1 MPEPRGLLGEH
12 AFRERGLVS
21 ERELESW
28 LSWARVAGL
37 IFALLELTS
46 SSQHF
51 PPGYKAAAWAVTGV
65 LAVGTV
71 VLFVLA
77 RSESPSL
84 GPRLGF
90 TALVFDAAVVAAYS
104 TIFSY
109 EYGSQVRWA
118 LILVVIE
125 GALRYGLL
133 GGILT
138 PLLLIPFL
146 FFDEWWRSHY
156 FGPPSF
162 TADRATFPAGV
173 LILGGLVVGW
183 LVRRLENEAR
193 LGLVRASEAETLRD
207 ELGRHVDALEAANRC
222 ARALGSSLEIEDAFG
237 AFIGELRGFVPF
249 DRTSIVLVEDD
260 AATTIATAGRGA
272 DDLFPPGSVAPL
284 ESSVLERVL
293 AGQTVA
299 RRDLAE
305 TDSPEDR
312 MLVALGLRSQ
322 LVAPLPVGARPI
334 GMLTVSRESRD
345 AFSDEEI
352 ELVSLLG
359 RLVATA
365 VQNIRAYEAERRQG
379 GGAAPA
385 LGAAGRLR
393 LARVA
398 RAAQPDGRR
407 DRCGADAAGP
417 LARAH
422 GGAAGDVPD
431 ADRERD
437 EPAGDAR
444 RRRARH
450 VADRGGDVQLHV
462 RRGRPDAPHRR
473 RRRDRRGR
481 PGRGA
486 RALDRDGPAAA
497 RPRRR
502 RAAAPGALEPDR
514 QRREVLGA
522 GRRGRGRGG
531 GEGRRRP
538 RLRHRPRPG
547 HPARPAEA
555 DLREVRPR
563 RRPGSGEAGN
573 GSRPV
578 HRALDRR
585 GARRLARRRVRAER
599 RRDLHPDAARG
610 VS

>member
-1 MPEPRGLLGEH
+1 VPEQRGLLGEH
-12 AFRERGLVS
+12 AFQGRGLVS
-21 ERELESW
+21 ERELEGW
-28 LSWARVAGL
+28 LSWARAAGL
-37 IFALLELTS
+37 VFALLELTS

-51 PPGYKAAAWAVTGV
+51 PAGYKAAAWAVTGV

-77 RSESPSL
+77 RSDSPSL
-84 GPRLGF
+84 GSRLGL

-138 PLLLIPFL
+138 PLLLVPFL

-156 FGPPSF
+156 FGPPAF

-260 AATTIATAGRGA
+260 VAMTIATAGRGA

-284 ESSVLERVL
+284 ESSVLEQVL

-305 TDSPEDR
+305 TDSAEDR

-334 GMLTVSRESRD
+334 GMLTVSRVSRD

-365 VQNIRAYEAERRQG
+365 VQNIRAYEAERRRVEALHRLSALRADFVSLVSHELRSPMAAVIGAARTLQDRWRVLTDEQRETFLALIGNETNRLGMLVGEVLDTSRIEAGTFSYTFGEVDLMRLIDDAVATAEVGQDGVHVRSTVAGQLPPVHGDGERLRQVLSNLIDNAVKYSGQG
-379 GGAAPA
+379 GEVEVGATAKDGVVRVSVTDDGPGIPHDQQG
-385 LGAAGRLR
+385 LIFEKFGR
-393 LARVA
+393 
-398 RAAQPDGRR
+398 
-407 DRCGADAAGP
+407 AAGP
-417 LARAH
+417 GAAKPGSGLGLFIARSIAEAH
-422 GGAAGDVPD
+422 GGSLDVESTPQAG
-431 ADRERD
+431 ATFTLTL
-437 EPAGDAR
+437 PAG
-444 RRRARH
+444 
-450 VADRGGDVQLHV
+450 
-462 RRGRPDAPHRR
+462 
-473 RRRDRRGR
+473 
-481 PGRGA
+481 
-486 RALDRDGPAAA
+486 
-497 RPRRR
+497 
-502 RAAAPGALEPDR
+502 
-514 QRREVLGA
+514 
-522 GRRGRGRGG
+522 
-531 GEGRRRP
+531 
-538 RLRHRPRPG
+538 
-547 HPARPAEA
+547 
-555 DLREVRPR
+555 
-563 RRPGSGEAGN
+563 
-573 GSRPV
+573 
-578 HRALDRR
+578 
-585 GARRLARRRVRAER
+585 
-599 RRDLHPDAARG
+599 
-610 VS
+610 